1 MNSAL
6 FKMQS
11 SVKGQN
17 PNSRDETN
25 SNSLLSCSLPR
36 PGVSIWIRNVDL
48 ILFFASSNFVLLC
61 SMIAPGLFVHCRSR
75 LVILQSN
82 LQCFGIMRKDDLTEK
97 LDYANC
103 LKCEGFFPSSVCI

>member
-6 FKMQS
+6 FKTQR

-36 PGVSIWIRNVDL
+36 PDVSLWIRNVDL
-48 ILFFASSNFVLLC
+48 ILLFASSNSGLLC
-61 SMIAPGLFVHCRSR
+61 SATAPGLFVLCRSR
-75 LVILQSN
+75 LVVSESN
-82 LQCFGIMRKDDLTEK
+82 LQWVWIMRKDDLTEK
-97 LDYANC
+97 IRLC
-103 LKCEGFFPSSVCI
+103 